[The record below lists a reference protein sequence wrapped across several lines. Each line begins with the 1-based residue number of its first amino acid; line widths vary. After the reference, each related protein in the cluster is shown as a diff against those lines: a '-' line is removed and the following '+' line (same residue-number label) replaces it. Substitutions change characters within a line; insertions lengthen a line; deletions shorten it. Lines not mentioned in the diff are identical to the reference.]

1 MLWGAVVV
9 FCQAPVRIVVLAEVA
24 WDGLPE
30 WVRVPY
36 VKTWWC
42 VLDCVPE

>member
-1 MLWGAVVV
+1 MWGAVVV
-9 FCQAPVRIVVLAEVA
+9 FCQTPVRIVVLAEVA

-36 VKTWWC
+36 ANMCHMC
-42 VLDCVPE
+42 VVVIPE